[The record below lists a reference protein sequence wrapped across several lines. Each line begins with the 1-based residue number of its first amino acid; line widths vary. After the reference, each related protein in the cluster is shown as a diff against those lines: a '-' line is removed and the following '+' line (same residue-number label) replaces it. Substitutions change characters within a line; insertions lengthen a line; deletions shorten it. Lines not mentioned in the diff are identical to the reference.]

1 MKPHLLTIGRAFL
14 RAGFGLAVLLLH
26 APQAPGQAAWESLER
41 PDGRKVEG
49 RLEGAARSG
58 FRFVPRDGSTPVALE
73 PGCVVHQGGPGP
85 DLLASPPPFHV
96 LVGEAARLSGS
107 LRALTGAT
115 VRLGVGW
122 QSDEVTL
129 PRPCVQAI
137 VQQPGEA
144 RVLVEGFEVLDPA
157 RWSIQGKADL
167 V

>member
-1 MKPHLLTIGRAFL
+1 MKPHFLTIGRAIL
-14 RAGFGLAVLLLH
+14 RAGLGLAVPLAALLLQ
-26 APQAPGQAAWESLER
+26 APQAAGQAAWESLER

-58 FRFVPRDGSTPVALE
+58 FRCVPRAGGPAVARE
-73 PGCVVHQGGPGP
+73 PGCVVHQGEPGP

-96 LVGEAARLSGS
+96 LVGEAARLSGA

-122 QSDEVTL
+122 QSGEVTL

-137 VQQPGEA
+137 VQQPG
-144 RVLVEGFEVLDPA
+144 
-157 RWSIQGKADL
+157 
-167 V
+167 